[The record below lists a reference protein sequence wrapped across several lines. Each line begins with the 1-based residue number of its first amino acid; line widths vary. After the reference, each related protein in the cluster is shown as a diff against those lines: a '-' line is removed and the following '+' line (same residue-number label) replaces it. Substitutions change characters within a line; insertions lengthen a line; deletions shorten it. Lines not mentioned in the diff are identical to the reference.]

1 MTTIDTATIDE
12 AKILELAQE
21 LIRQYPPSTTSVIDF
36 LGAQFDMGLA
46 WVHFPVGH
54 GAAIKFCDGLSGK
67 VSFSLVWYRRPSI
80 WVMLRLVLAL
90 LPL

>member
-54 GAAIKFCDGLSGK
+54 GGLGANQ
-67 VSFSLVWYRRPSI
+67 SFRKQ
-80 WVMLRLVLAL
+80 
-90 LPL
+90 